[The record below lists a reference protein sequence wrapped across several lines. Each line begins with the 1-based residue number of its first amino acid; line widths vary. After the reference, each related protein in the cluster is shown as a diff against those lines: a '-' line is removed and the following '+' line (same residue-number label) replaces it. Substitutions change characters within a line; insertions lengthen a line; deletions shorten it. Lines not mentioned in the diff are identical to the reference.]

1 MRLLVLGAF
10 TLIISLGE
18 AKAPER
24 LSQGLPG
31 NINVYLEP
39 NDVGCKRKLYKPEFQ
54 LPLPRQYTGIYK
66 SAIYPRATVNEEEF
80 NRVLEIQDGWL
91 KEIMSEEA
99 YGDYKKLGLD
109 NHIEKVHAEKP
120 HLKELKEKA
129 KKVAI
134 ENKAIKLLKDIDH
147 VSERE
152 EAVKMLKKAGYLIE
166 NDEDVDKILNELRG
180 KVALKLDMDPGQ
192 DVPRGCIIINEDGIC
207 KIDVSEFYKPYKPNE
222 VVGLHLK
229 RGHLPASSWI
239 KPDDKDVKKYSGLW
253 HTDSEKDLIIH
264 HDYDK
269 NEKRILDRC
278 SFYGKYELDENGYP
292 INPIT
297 RTGFITRGEL
307 YQWGPSKGVGAILY
321 SKSINDEFSF
331 LGVMNGKYERPEDR
345 RITTPGGYV
354 DPAEEFEDA
363 AKRELIEEGLANKK
377 IGKEEKAEFENK
389 LKKLMGDGE
398 LVIFGY
404 NDAKETNTDNAW
416 TESVTYAFGIDH
428 KNLKEF
434 EADHGSDAIKA
445 MWMTIKVNEDSS
457 EVKSLMEKVIK
468 EESKSAK
475 EEKMDE
481 MQVDLP
487 VEETTV
493 GDAACRTEYVDEDKL
508 EKTEDIADKEAG
520 ESSSRKAKE
529 TKKVPIEIC
538 LNLNDKKTM
547 NMEGVARLFLV
558 KLYGEMPYLEF
569 LAKQKSNQG
578 TYVVKRGKV
587 STLITG
593 KKRLHEQESGTQKES
608 GTQHEHKK
616 EKKSPRTSLSPS
628 KKRGGSPT
636 KGR

>member
-1 MRLLVLGAF
+1 
-10 TLIISLGE
+10 
-18 AKAPER
+18 
-24 LSQGLPG
+24 
-31 NINVYLEP
+31 
-39 NDVGCKRKLYKPEFQ
+39 
-54 LPLPRQYTGIYK
+54 
-66 SAIYPRATVNEEEF
+66 
-80 NRVLEIQDGWL
+80 
-91 KEIMSEEA
+91 MSEEA
-99 YGDYKKLGLD
+99 YEDYKKLGPD
-109 NHIEKVHAEKP
+109 NHIEKIHAEKP
-120 HLKELKEKA
+120 HLKDLKKKSNDLKDEKNKAKNLLKNIDKVSKREEVLEMLKE
-129 KKVAI
+129 
-134 ENKAIKLLKDIDH
+134 E
-147 VSERE
+147 
-152 EAVKMLKKAGYLIE
+152 GYQISK
-166 NDEDVDKILNELRG
+166 DEDVDKILKELKE

-207 KIDVSEFYKPYKPNE
+207 KIDVSGFYRPYKPNV

-239 KPDDKDVKKYSGLW
+239 KPDDEDVKKYSGLW

-354 DPAEEFEDA
+354 DPDEEFEDA

-377 IGKEEKAEFENK
+377 VGKEEKAEFENK
-389 LKKLMGDGE
+389 LKTLMGDGE

-428 KNLKEF
+428 KNLNEF

-457 EVKSLMEKVIK
+457 EVKSLKEKVIK
-468 EESKSAK
+468 EESKV
-475 EEKMDE
+475 EKTESMDE

-487 VEETTV
+487 VEHITF
-493 GDAACRTEYVDEDKL
+493 GDAEDFKLKKEREFKVKNLLDKKIRNMFSIEEKIAFVLKTFKACRTEYVEGKL
-508 EKTEDIADKEAG
+508 EKTEEIVEKETG
-520 ESSSRKAKE
+520 ESSSSKAE
-529 TKKVPIEIC
+529 STKKVPIEIC

-569 LAKQKSNQG
+569 LEKQKSNQG
-578 TYVVKRGKV
+578 AYVVKRGKV
-587 STLITG
+587 STSITG
-593 KKRLHEQESGTQKES
+593 KKRLHDHGSGSQTESGTH
-608 GTQHEHKK
+608 HEHKK

-628 KKRGGSPT
+628 KKRAESPT
-636 KGR
+636 KSH